1 MSRVRAPFPAPFFII
16 NLLTETPPSIP
27 VFNMRFKAV
36 IFDLDGTLIDS
47 MQIWRKVDEEFL
59 GMRGISVPNDL
70 FEHLP
75 QGNSFIQT
83 AQYFKDRFGLN
94 DTVSSIMQE
103 WTDMVTHHY
112 KNDIP
117 LKTGVMALLVYLRE
131 NSIPIALG
139 TSNSLF
145 LAEKVLVRNGI
156 WAMFDSIVTGDMDL
170 MGKPYPDIYLRSSE
184 NLKIAPEQCVVIE
197 DTLSGVRA
205 GKAAGMTVYA
215 INDPDSFAEK
225 DRIVSEADHYFYNYA
240 ELMQKLIMS

>member
-1 MSRVRAPFPAPFFII
+1 
-16 NLLTETPPSIP
+16 LTETPTSIP
-27 VFNMRFKAV
+27 VSIMRFKAV

-59 GMRGISVPNDL
+59 GMRGITVPTDL

-83 AQYFKDRFGLN
+83 AQYFKDRFGLKES
-94 DTVSSIMQE
+94 VSGIMQE

-117 LKTGVMALLVYLRE
+117 LKNGVLPLLVYLRE

-145 LAEKVLVRNGI
+145 LAETVLVRNGI
-156 WAMFDSIVTGDMDL
+156 WKMFESVVTGDMDL
-170 MGKPYPDIYLRSSE
+170 MGKPFPDIYLRSSE
-184 NLKIAPEQCVVIE
+184 NLKIAPDLCVVIE

-215 INDPDSFAEK
+215 IHDPDSFAEK
-225 DRIVSEADHYFYNYA
+225 DRIVAEADHYFFNYT
-240 ELMQKLIMS
+240 ELMQKLILS